1 MVIGRV
7 GAVIAKYLLDIATLL
22 IVRAADPEFVAVA
35 ETVLLVPTLT
45 VPKSTDVLFNER
57 AAVA

>member
-7 GAVIAKYLLDIATLL
+7 GAVTAKYLLDMATLL

-35 ETVLLVPTLT
+35 VTVLLVPTLT
-45 VPKSTDVLFNER
+45 VPKSTDALFNES
-57 AAVA
+57 AAIA